1 MTAHEQG
8 PSQDAASADARFL
21 EDFRA
26 MSAFGATPSG
36 GVDRQAATGPDIAQR
51 RWLEGL
57 LVERGLRVVYDR
69 VGNQFGLLERVPG
82 APYVVVGSHMD
93 SQPTAGRYDGAYGV
107 LAAAHAVFRIAEQD
121 AAAGAPAPVYN
132 LAVVNWFNEEGSR
145 FTPSMMGSAVYTGA
159 LPLETALAA
168 RDAAGVTVAEAL
180 APTGF
185 LGEGDGPEAAFC
197 AEIHVEQ
204 GRVLEE
210 SSTTIGLVSASWA
223 ARKYAVAVHGEQAH
237 SGATV
242 MADRRDA
249 LVGASMLVV
258 AARELADRF
267 PGVLHTAVGQF
278 DVYPNSPVVVP
289 SRVELLLDL
298 RSHDEEVLAEADRLF
313 QEQVARIEA
322 AASVTVEQALSHS
335 WGVNPYQPEG
345 VALARASAR
354 SLGLS
359 SGEIMTVA
367 GHDSINMKER
377 VPTVMLFVPSVGG
390 VSHNEGEYTE
400 DSDLVAGLAVLTDVV
415 RRLGAGE
422 LAADGSY
429 TPGRA

>member
-1 MTAHEQG
+1 MTESG
-8 PSQDAASADARFL
+8 RPDGSTADAGFL
-21 EDFRA
+21 EDFRT
-26 MSAFGATPSG
+26 MSAFGATPAG
-36 GVDRQAATGPDIAQR
+36 GVDRQAATEPDNAQR

-57 LVERGLRVVYDR
+57 LRSRGLRVVYDR

-107 LAAAHAVFRIAEQD
+107 LAAAHAVFRAAELD
-121 AAAGAPAPVYN
+121 AAEDTGPVYN

-145 FTPSMMGSAVYTGA
+145 FSPSMMGSAVYTGA
-159 LPLETALAA
+159 LALSEALAS
-168 RDAAGVTVAEAL
+168 RDRSGVTVAEAL
-180 APTGF
+180 AGSGF
-185 LGEGDGPEAAFC
+185 VGEEDGPEAAFC

-204 GRVLEE
+204 GRVLED

-223 ARKYAVAVHGEQAH
+223 ARKYRVVVEGEQAH
-237 SGATV
+237 SGATA

-249 LVGASMLVV
+249 LLGASLLVV

-267 PGVLHTAVGQF
+267 PGDLHTAVGQIE
-278 DVYPNSPVVVP
+278 VYPNSPVVVA
-289 SRVELLLDL
+289 SRAELLLDL
-298 RSHDEEVLAEADRLF
+298 RSPDESVLAEADRLLR
-313 QEQVARIEA
+313 EHVARTETTAGVSIE
-322 AASVTVEQALSHS
+322 LLPSHA

-345 VALARASAR
+345 VALARASAER
-354 SLGLS
+354 LGLS
-359 SGEIMTVA
+359 SGEVMTVA

-400 DSDLVAGLAVLTDVV
+400 DSDLLAGLAVLTDVV
-415 RRLGAGE
+415 RRLGAGD
-422 LAADGSY
+422 LPSTGRYA
-429 TPGRA
+429 PGGA

>member
-1 MTAHEQG
+1 MTSS
-8 PSQDAASADARFL
+8 PPRPPRDPAADDARFL
-21 EDFRA
+21 RDFET
-26 MSAFGATPSG
+26 MSSFGATPSG
-36 GVDRQAATGPDIAQR
+36 GVDRQAASEADNAQR
-51 RWLEGL
+51 RWFAGL
-57 LVERGLRVVYDR
+57 LEENGLRVVYDR

-107 LAAAHAVFRIAEQD
+107 LAAAHAVFRIAAED
-121 AAAGAPAPVYN
+121 GAEAPPVHN

-145 FTPSMMGSAVYTGA
+145 FTPSMMGSAVYTGK

-168 RDAAGVTVAEAL
+168 SDSSGTTVAEAL

-185 LGEGDGPEAAFC
+185 LGDGDGPEAVLC
-197 AEIHVEQ
+197 AEIHIEQ
-204 GRVLEE
+204 GRLLEN
-210 SSTTIGLVSASWA
+210 SGTTIGLVGASWA
-223 ARKYAVAVHGEQAH
+223 ASKYEITVHGEQAH
-237 SGATV
+237 SGATA
-242 MADRRDA
+242 MEDRRDA

-267 PGVLHTAVGQF
+267 PGVLHTAVGRL

-289 SRVELLLDL
+289 SRATLLLDL
-298 RSHDEEVLAEADRLF
+298 RSPDEAVLAEADELLLA
-313 QEQVARIEA
+313 EVARVEA
-322 AASVTVEQALSHS
+322 AANVTVERTLSHS

-345 VALARASAR
+345 VELARASAER
-354 SLGLS
+354 LGLR

-377 VPTVMLFVPSVGG
+377 VPTVMLFVPSAGG

-400 DSDLVAGLAVLTDVV
+400 DADLLAGLAVLTDVT

-422 LAADGSY
+422 LENAAPHV
-429 TPGRA
+429 PGRNRA